1 MPAVGQ
7 PGHAAAASSPAAAS
21 ASAAPASDAVAA
33 IAASA
38 SQAAARQAVLA
49 GPAASEPASLPGGDP
64 GAAAGGGPGDPS
76 GAGAG
81 EPASELPDG
90 DNHRDEEPEP
100 ATGTRAGRAEAVA
113 LARWRRS
120 PLLLPSI
127 FGLLTVLL
135 GGLAG
140 WWGLQAHN
148 LTGAPAARN
157 HALTDSAATGQ
168 IIGQVTTAVN
178 GIFSYDYAN
187 LARTRNAAQRALTG
201 RAVQQYRGQ
210 FRGMQQDAARLKR
223 LVLTTAVTNVGVE
236 TLTGHRARVLVFG
249 SQVLTS
255 ASQAPQRFSVMV
267 ALDLVQQGG
276 AWKIDAIDTYT
287 GSP

>member
-1 MPAVGQ
+1 
-7 PGHAAAASSPAAAS
+7 
-21 ASAAPASDAVAA
+21 VAA

-38 SQAAARQAVLA
+38 KQAAARQAALA
-49 GPAASEPASLPGGDP
+49 GPAASEPGSPPSPPSLELGSPGGGETDGP
-64 GAAAGGGPGDPS
+64 AG
-76 GAGAG
+76 
-81 EPASELPDG
+81 ELPDP
-90 DNHRDEEPEP
+90 DDHRDRGAETNASARPGRTEA
-100 ATGTRAGRAEAVA
+100 AT

-120 PLLLPSI
+120 PLFLPAI
-127 FGLLTVLL
+127 LGLLTVLL

-148 LTGAPAARN
+148 LTDAPAARN
-157 HALTDSAATGQ
+157 RALTDGAATGQ

-201 RAVQQYRGQ
+201 KAVQQYRGQ
-210 FRGMQQDAARLKR
+210 FQGMQQDAARLKR

-267 ALDLVQQGG
+267 ALDLVQQRG